1 LVAVPATKLYDQGT
15 TVAPAKLI
23 GNHIGPVSVSLN
35 PVTAGKLGVE
45 NGGQARVS
53 LNNVEAEV
61 QVKFDESLAEG
72 ILLLYRSFGIPISE
86 PTAVTLVVAEKV

>member
-1 LVAVPATKLYDQGT
+1 
-15 TVAPAKLI
+15 
-23 GNHIGPVSVSLN
+23 
-35 PVTAGKLGVE
+35 
-45 NGGQARVS
+45 VS